1 MKTRWQ
7 VSVAAILVLGLI
19 LAACGGAQT
28 EQNTELVVLEWSGY
42 ELPEFWEP
50 FAAAHPD
57 IVPEYSFFAE
67 DTEAFSKA
75 QSGFEFDVV
84 HPCSSYWQL
93 YVDAGLVQP
102 IDTSRLSNW
111 NGVYE
116 SLAVQGQ
123 INGQQ
128 YFIPWEWGYESI
140 LVRTDLVEEV
150 PDSWADLWDPQYA
163 GHVAVFDSG
172 ESNFVMAASVL
183 GIDPYN
189 ATPEQVEQIKQKLIE
204 LKPNLLT
211 YWTDYTE
218 INQLVAQGDV
228 WLAGQAWNDAY
239 AALYDEGYEVVYLN
253 PEEGRLGW
261 LCGFGISANSNNV
274 DLAYDYIDAAL
285 DAQSMAN
292 MGNAY
297 YYGVANGDAL
307 PLLDPY
313 YVELM
318 EMSNPDI
325 LNETVF
331 YRSLTDEQRELFSS
345 IWSEVKAGQ

>member
-1 MKTRWQ
+1 MKKMQ
-7 VSVAAILVLGLI
+7 ALLLGLLVLS
-19 LAACGGAQT
+19 LALAGCGAPAAA
-28 EQNTELVVLEWSGY
+28 NTELILLEWSGY

-50 FAAAHPD
+50 FAAQHPE
-57 IVPEYSFFAE
+57 IAPQYSFFAE

-75 QSGFEFDVV
+75 QSGFEFDLV
-84 HPCSSYWQL
+84 HPCSSYWRS

-102 IDTSRLSNW
+102 LDLSRLTYW
-111 NGVYE
+111 NDVYPN
-116 SLAVQGQ
+116 LADEGEFD
-123 INGQQ
+123 GQQ
-128 YFIPWEWGYESI
+128 YFVPWEWGYESI

-163 GHVAVFDSG
+163 GHVSVFDSG

-189 ATPEQVEQIKQKLIE
+189 ATPEQVEQIKQKLLE

-239 AALYDEGYEVVYLN
+239 AALYDEGYEVEYLD
-253 PEEGRLGW
+253 PAEGRLGW
-261 LCGFGISANSNNV
+261 VCGFGISANSANV
-274 DLAYDYIDAAL
+274 DLAYDYLNAVMAPE
-285 DAQSMAN
+285 SMAN

-297 YYGVANGDAL
+297 YYGVANAAAQ
-307 PLLDPY
+307 PLLDEY
-313 YVELM
+313 FVELM
-318 EMSNPDI
+318 DMDDPAVLAD
-325 LNETVF
+325 TVF
-331 YRSLTDEQRELFSS
+331 YQSLTEEQRELFAR
-345 IWSEVKAGQ
+345 IWTEVKAGE

>member
-1 MKTRWQ
+1 MRNGPLFRLGI
-7 VSVAAILVLGLI
+7 VIVLGLT
-19 LAACGGAQT
+19 LAGCGGTTVA
-28 EQNTELVVLEWSGY
+28 QNTELILLEWSGY

-50 FAAAHPD
+50 FEAQHPE
-57 IVPEYSFFAE
+57 IEPKYSFFAE

-75 QSGFEFDVV
+75 QSGFEFDLI
-84 HPCSSYWQL
+84 HPCSSYWKL

-111 NGVYE
+111 SGVYE
-116 SLAVQGQ
+116 SLASQG
-123 INGQQ
+123 NFDGQQ
-128 YFIPWEWGYESI
+128 FFIPWEWGYESI

-150 PDSWADLWDPQYA
+150 PTSWADLWDPQYA

-183 GIDPYN
+183 GIDPYA
-189 ATPEQVEQIKQKLIE
+189 ATPEQVEQVKQKLLE

-239 AALYDEGYEVVYLN
+239 AALYDEGYEVEYLN

-261 LCGFGISANSNNV
+261 LCGFGISANSANV
-274 DLAYDYIDAAL
+274 DLAYDYINAAL

-297 YYGVANGDAL
+297 YYGVANADAV

-313 YVELM
+313 FVELM
-318 EMSNPDI
+318 EMGDPSI
-325 LNETVF
+325 LNDTVF
-331 YRSLTDEQRELFSS
+331 YQSLTDEQRELFAT